1 MIDGM
6 KISLSDADVTKLK
19 NNVAAIDI
27 IRSTNCMQLYKV
39 YSNGIANKAYLLFY
53 SGSGTTATPYKM
65 IVKTISLM
73 NIDDD
78 LMYNYDVTID
88 TMTIS

>member
-19 NNVAAIDI
+19 SNVAAIGV
-27 IRSTNCMQLYKV
+27 IRSTNCIWLHKV
-39 YSNGIANKAYLLFY
+39 YNNGVANKAYLLFY

-73 NIDDD
+73 NLDND
-78 LMYNYDVTID
+78 LKYNYDVTID